1 VIDPEDSYGPVT
13 ARFYDAAYAT
23 LPGLGA
29 DVAFYRDLARR
40 CGGPALELGC
50 GTGRV
55 LLAIAAQGIPCTGVD
70 ASPAMLDLLR
80 ARQGDLGV
88 RTVCARMQDFDLSPE
103 RFALVFAAFRGF
115 QHLAAVDEQLA
126 CLAAVRSHLRPGGTF
141 AFDVF
146 NPRLDVLAAADGDE
160 EPDLRFE
167 QDGEQVVRFV
177 RTVRD
182 RAAQLLSLEMRYERR
197 RGGRVVG
204 EERARFRMRWFH
216 RFELLH
222 LLHRAGF
229 ARVAIHGD
237 FDGSPVGP
245 ASPAY
250 VVVAQPDG

>member
-1 VIDPEDSYGPVT
+1 VADPEDSYGAVT

-29 DVAFYRDLARR
+29 DAEFYRGLARR
-40 CGGPALELGC
+40 CGGPVLELGC

-55 LLAIAAQGIPCTGVD
+55 LLPVAEAGIDCTGVD
-70 ASPAMLDLLR
+70 ASEEMLAMLR
-80 ARQGDLGV
+80 ARAGHLAV
-88 RTVCARMQDFDLSPE
+88 RTLRARMQDFDLSPL
-103 RFALVFAAFRGF
+103 RFALVFSAFRAF
-115 QHLAAVDEQLA
+115 QHLASVEDQLA
-126 CLAAVRSHLRPGGTF
+126 CLARVRRHLLPGGTF

-146 NPRLDVLAAADGDE
+146 NPRLDVLAAADGEE

-177 RTVRD
+177 RTSRD
-182 RAAQLLSLEMRYERR
+182 RPAQVLELAMRYERR
-197 RGGRVVG
+197 RAGRVVG

-237 FDGSPVGP
+237 FDGSAVGP
-245 ASPAY
+245 ESPAY
-250 VVVAQPDG
+250 VVVAQP